1 MARTKTKPHVKA
13 FAEKQ
18 VKKKKKKKKID
29 EKKTHMRTTHQIHIL
44 GQGVGIHRRQTEMLK
59 HRSSF

>member
-18 VKKKKKKKKID
+18 VKKKRKKID
-29 EKKTHMRTTHQIHIL
+29 EKKTHMRTTPD
-44 GQGVGIHRRQTEMLK
+44 T
-59 HRSSF
+59 